1 MKEAM
6 GYLQK
11 DVASL
16 LKPVITERITRKTLS
31 NDDVGRVKILHSTK
45 MKVPGSH
52 AVPYAA
58 AMLTILVLAYKSVY
72 IEK

>member
-6 GYLQK
+6 GYLKK

-16 LKPVITERITRKTLS
+16 LKPVVTEHITRTNMN
-31 NDDVGRVKILHSTK
+31 NDINRVKILHSHK

-72 IEK
+72 IEC

>member
-6 GYLQK
+6 GYLKK

-16 LKPVITERITRKTLS
+16 LKPEVTERMTRTNVR
-31 NDDVGRVKILHSTK
+31 NDDIDRVKILHSPK

-72 IEK
+72 IEC

>member
-16 LKPVITERITRKTLS
+16 LKPVVTERITRTNVS
-31 NDDVGRVKILHSTK
+31 NNDINRVKILHSPK

-72 IEK
+72 IKC

>member
-1 MKEAM
+1 MNEAM

-11 DVASL
+11 DVVSL
-16 LKPVITERITRKTLS
+16 LKPVVTERIKRTDLS
-31 NDDVGRVKILHSTK
+31 KNDINRVKILHSPK

-58 AMLTILVLAYKSVY
+58 AMLTILVLAYKSV
-72 IEK
+72 

>member
-6 GYLQK
+6 GYLKK

-16 LKPVITERITRKTLS
+16 LKPVVTERITRKNLS
-31 NDDVGRVKILHSTK
+31 NDEINRVKILHSPK

-72 IEK
+72 IEC